1 MIILYLILLNFEKV
15 NAEVLVDDVEK
26 SLEILRSMDKV
37 HVAKG
42 CVKLISEV
50 LDIAKKQIL
59 SRQAQADVS
68 PVLRSPEMSMNR
80 NRTHGQQ
87 DEALA
92 RTSCGLFNGE
102 VLSNLIDFNLLSDF
116 AGFADMNNFSS
127 IPGNVPME
135 SDATRSDDCNE
146 SSYPYLDTQY
156 FVEGGE
162 DGVLLDVSPRPD
174 MESDLLGT
182 FNDIFSSY

>member
-15 NAEVLVDDVEK
+15 DAEVLVDDVEK
-26 SLEILRSMDKV
+26 SLEILRAMDEV

-59 SRQAQADVS
+59 NRQAQADAS
-68 PVLRSPEMSMNR
+68 PVLCSPETSVNR
-80 NRTHGQQ
+80 NRTQGQQ
-87 DEALA
+87 DETLE
-92 RTSCGLFNGE
+92 RTSGGLFNGE
-102 VLSNLIDFNLLSDF
+102 ILSNLIDFNLLSNF
-116 AGFADMNNFSS
+116 AGFADMNNFTS
-127 IPGNVPME
+127 IPGNVPMGL
-135 SDATRSDDCNE
+135 DVTRSDDCNE

-156 FVEGGE
+156 FLEGGE
-162 DGVLLDVSPRPD
+162 DGVLLEVSPRPD
-174 MESDLLGT
+174 LESDLLGT